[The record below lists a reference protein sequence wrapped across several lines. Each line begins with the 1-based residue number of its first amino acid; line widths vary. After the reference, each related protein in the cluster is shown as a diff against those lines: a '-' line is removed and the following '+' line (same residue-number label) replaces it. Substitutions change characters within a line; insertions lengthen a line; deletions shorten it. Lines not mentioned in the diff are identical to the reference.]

1 MKKTGR
7 NYVLK
12 KNKSRR
18 PFPKTRKHKN
28 SKVKRTL
35 KGGNPLLGPIL
46 AGVAA
51 LGIVGTLGFILNAPD
66 ETNDDMFKGLASLRD
81 KKGHQDGN
89 DSYKGYIR
97 FN

>member
-28 SKVKRTL
+28 TKVKRTL
-35 KGGNPLLGPIL
+35 KGGNPLVGPM
-46 AGVAA
+46 
-51 LGIVGTLGFILNAPD
+51 LGIAAGLSIAGLFLHIV
-66 ETNDDMFKGLASLRD
+66 TN
-81 KKGHQDGN
+81 KKGPKEGSSQTPKYVWTEDPSKVLGRHQLPQ
-89 DSYKGYIR
+89 
-97 FN
+97 

>member
-7 NYVLK
+7 SYVFK

-35 KGGNPLLGPIL
+35 KGGNPLLGHIL

-51 LGIVGTLGFILNAPD
+51 LGMVGGIGYLLTPPD
-66 ETNDDMFKGLASLRD
+66 ENATNPKRYRD
-81 KKGHQDGN
+81 ELDERLTEELPR
-89 DSYKGYIR
+89 R
-97 FN
+97 FSPHNLL

>member
-28 SKVKRTL
+28 TKVKRTL
-35 KGGNPLLGPIL
+35 KGGNPLVGSVLTI
-46 AGVAA
+46 VAMVM
-51 LGIVGTLGFILNAPD
+51 GMGFVGHLLTPSD
-66 ETNDDMFKGLASLRD
+66 EKVSDQPLSV
-81 KKGHQDGN
+81 QP
-89 DSYKGYIR
+89 
-97 FN
+97 